1 MRLGHSVWFNDTDGF
16 QNLADTQINLQERD
30 RQADDESTDRHREA
44 LKATRVNLLMSP
56 RYNIKLCL
64 SMNRITHTHKI
75 EMKKKSRP

>member
-30 RQADDESTDRHREA
+30 RQTDDEAQTQRRGLVE
-44 LKATRVNLLMSP
+44 ATRVNLLMSP

-64 SMNRITHTHKI
+64 SMNRLHTDKI

>member
-30 RQADDESTDRHREA
+30 RQADDEAQTQRRGLVE
-44 LKATRVNLLMSP
+44 ATRVNLLMSP
-56 RYNIKLCL
+56 RL
-64 SMNRITHTHKI
+64 HTDKI